1 MPDPHGKVSLLR
13 ISLGKEFLG
22 IVASTPTL
30 NSELDFVDV
39 FLNDFVVFGLTKSFY
54 FVLDG
59 LCDERLF
66 LLSSDRFV
74 LELARKILFH
84 LLANFLFCRRFSL
97 CLFICPVGVLR
108 PTLVTTLEPPLVSTP
123 PAASEAVLSLPLDLE
138 LLLFEKFI
146 LVLCNVLKKDITVG
160 KEYFVLVCQVACHE
174 RQQIFVNHH
183 YSVKRA
189 LTNL

>member
-1 MPDPHGKVSLLR
+1 LPDPNGKVSLLR

-39 FLNDFVVFGLTKSFY
+39 FLNDFVVFGLTKSFD

-84 LLANFLFCRRFSL
+84 LLANFLFGRRFNL
-97 CLFICPVGVLR
+97 CQFTCLIRVLR
-108 PTLVTTLEPPLVSTP
+108 PTLVTTLEAPLVSNP

-146 LVLCNVLKKDITVG
+146 LILCNVFKKDITVG
-160 KEYFVLVCQVACHE
+160 KEYFVLVCQVTCHE
-174 RQQIFVNHH
+174 WQQIFVNHH